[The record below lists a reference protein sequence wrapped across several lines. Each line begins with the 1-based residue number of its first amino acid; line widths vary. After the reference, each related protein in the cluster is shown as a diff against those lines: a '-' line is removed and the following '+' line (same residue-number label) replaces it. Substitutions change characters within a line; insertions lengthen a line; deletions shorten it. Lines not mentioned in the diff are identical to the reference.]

1 MTSDYPNPYDSTDY
15 SDYQDPYKLSRS
27 ENSEYS
33 EYKSEN
39 QPQEYASYGAQ
50 DHYGSEDSYGSYGDS
65 YSDRSNDQEERDRQ
79 QRKNRSERRRELK
92 HGHDRND
99 RNDRERSRR
108 DYDRY
113 ERDRDRDR
121 RESREDRAGEK
132 WLTDSPTNTIILRGL
147 PDFIEE
153 KDIKA
158 ELMLFGAPIRDVR
171 LMRKSSGASR
181 GFAFVEF
188 QNKDDAHRWMDIN
201 QRKLVLQNQ
210 YPCTMNFS
218 TPKDPKDKQMTYRM
232 DWTCVK
238 CGVHN
243 FKRRDY
249 CFKCHLSRYESGKQQ
264 LDGFDHV
271 GTNPCNT
278 LVFRGLD
285 ALTTE
290 ENLLRALNNHT
301 PLTCKNMQVVR
312 DATTQASLG
321 YAFVELSS
329 VAESVNVLEVLKN
342 MNPQLEVDGKQV
354 LVSFAKNTFSTSIAT
369 IAASSQQAYDQSS
382 EYYQN
387 YDYSQYDQNS
397 AYYQS
402 YDGQTYD
409 YSAFYTTDTTGST
422 STTTTTTADT
432 TNTAAAVAQAAIQQ
446 AQAAK
451 HFQKQVQQQQ
461 KIAEMSSE
469 ERLAQQAQAWIQKTD
484 DQETSS
490 TMPGT
495 PGELHTYPAPDVS
508 LYQYDENS
516 GYYYDPVTGL
526 YYDANSQYY
535 YNSVSQQFMYWDAE
549 QSTYIPA
556 PAEFQDGGA
565 LHINDKDRKEGKDKK
580 EKVKVAK
587 KIAKDMEKWAK
598 SMNAQKEALKD
609 GMRKINMPN
618 VTARKETAAAD
629 AGFAILEKAKHGL
642 PEDKK
647 LMPPPPPILGGDPS
661 KASERSKP
669 GLVAS
674 YGGDSDEEEDDDVGM
689 NGFDEDKLLDLN
701 KMACLLCKRQ
711 FQSKDQLT
719 RHAQMSD
726 LHKQNLDKLRQSHG
740 LSSPGGT
747 SGMQY
752 RDRAKERREKIG
764 SQAPP
769 SKKRPQMPETIEQPT
784 RGGIQG
790 DNIGNKLLQK
800 MGWSEGQGLGR
811 VGQGIVN
818 PIQAERRNQSAGL
831 GMRGSKVQIED
842 TDNYKSALKKTLF
855 ARYNELE

>member
-1 MTSDYPNPYDSTDY
+1 MANQASNRNKYQTQTYPIQSP
-15 SDYQDPYKLSRS
+15 
-27 ENSEYS
+27 
-33 EYKSEN
+33 
-39 QPQEYASYGAQ
+39 
-50 DHYGSEDSYGSYGDS
+50 
-65 YSDRSNDQEERDRQ
+65 DRSKSQSRLRSYISDGAERPDGW
-79 QRKNRSERRRELK
+79 SAELGFTYILGLK
-92 HGHDRND
+92 EFGHCKKSLCRLSASNVNGFDVLL
-99 RNDRERSRR
+99 
-108 DYDRY
+108 
-113 ERDRDRDR
+113 RDRDRDR

-153 KDIKA
+153 KD
-158 ELMLFGAPIRDVR
+158 
-171 LMRKSSGASR
+171 
-181 GFAFVEF
+181 
-188 QNKDDAHRWMDIN
+188 
-201 QRKLVLQNQ
+201 RKLVLQNQ

-238 CGVHN
+238 S
-243 FKRRDY
+243 
-249 CFKCHLSRYESGKQQ
+249 L
-264 LDGFDHV
+264 
-271 GTNPCNT
+271 
-278 LVFRGLD
+278 
-285 ALTTE
+285 
-290 ENLLRALNNHT
+290 
-301 PLTCKNMQVVR
+301 VVR

-629 AGFAILEKAKHGL
+629 AGFAILEKA
-642 PEDKK
+642 
-647 LMPPPPPILGGDPS
+647 GGDPS